1 MAIIN
6 MMEQFVD
13 ERVRDLLKS
22 NANVSE
28 EVLDDIIKAMAL
40 NTLPAKYVST
50 KNGEIFVRAK
60 TLMNQYA
67 VDIDIAVIK
76 AMSNVL
82 DNPNKNRS

>member
-28 EVLDDIIKAMAL
+28 EVLDDIKAMAL
-40 NTLPAKYVST
+40 NALPAKYVST